1 MAKTPCSQCQGPIP
15 GQGTR
20 SRTPQLGPDTV
31 KYFLK
36 EKKGTDRFYLS
47 PAGPP
52 KAIKVITQENA
63 LSYWRLH
70 HLIKLVV
77 RWYTACIGH

>member
-1 MAKTPCSQCQGPIP
+1 M
-15 GQGTR
+15 
-20 SRTPQLGPDTV
+20 PQLRHNTV

-36 EKKGTDRFYLS
+36 DKKGTDRFYRS

-52 KAIKVITQENA
+52 KAIKVVTQENA

-70 HLIKLVV
+70 HLINLVV
-77 RWYTACIGH
+77 GSYTACIGHWQWSRGVD

>member
-1 MAKTPCSQCQGPIP
+1 MLPCQGSIP

-20 SRTPQLGPDTV
+20 SHMTQLRADTV

-36 EKKGTDRFYLS
+36 DKKGTDRFYLS

-70 HLIKLVV
+70 HLINLVV
-77 RWYTACIGH
+77 GWYTACIGH